1 MTKSHRKRPY
11 HRPDIHELHSHP
23 GFRQILELDFRDMIP
38 FVLSNI
44 KRKGTVSL
52 LYAVVNAGLLSFIV
66 VYTAG
71 GIMRDEIAWL
81 TAIKQF
87 IAGIFCG
94 SILII
99 PVHELIH
106 GLAYRIL
113 GARKIHFGADL
124 QQLVFYVT
132 ADQYPVSGKELYFL
146 AMLPFAAINIICGL
160 TLILLLP
167 QFIILG
173 SFLLLSHNIMCIG
186 DFAVVNYV
194 TQYNVKVYSYD
205 IVSEMKSYFFAE
217 NGNTVPVS

>member
-1 MTKSHRKRPY
+1 MTKGHHKGEF
-11 HRPDIHELHSHP
+11 HRPDINELRSHP
-23 GFRQILELDFRDMIP
+23 GYRQILVLDFRDMIP

-44 KRKGTVSL
+44 KRKSPVSL
-52 LYAVVNAGLLSFIV
+52 LYTVVNAGLLLFILI
-66 VYTAG
+66 YSAS
-71 GIMRDEIAWL
+71 GIIRDEITWS

-87 IAGIFCG
+87 IVGIFCG

-146 AMLPFAAINIICGL
+146 AMLPFTFINIICGL
-160 TLILLLP
+160 ALVLWLP
-167 QFIILG
+167 QFVVLG

-194 TQYNVKVYSYD
+194 HQYNVKVYSYD
-205 IVSEMKSYFFAE
+205 IVGEMKSYFFAE